1 MSAATKRNALAALES
16 LDAEARNAVRKAA
29 RHAGMS
35 LDEWL
40 AAVSGERMPEAAPAR
55 RTTKR
60 NTLDPSNELNAA
72 VAKLQSVAK
81 LAHKPAGIAAEE
93 LEDILAR
100 ASEAT
105 ERRTREQATKT
116 AVALDSVASWIE
128 QAEDRLSAAS
138 RSGVERQERT
148 AEMLGRA
155 LGAMTR
161 RLDDIEGKLADGGRP
176 SLDAALKA
184 VERIESQL
192 AKRGAGGGRGSEEA
206 VHNALRGFE
215 TRIAELS
222 DRIAAVRPTAPPHN
236 LRPRPDIKSAVAE
249 IRARQAEL
257 DRDPAAAAEPPGG
270 ERPPAPRAPEDVLQ
284 SLRGDIARL
293 AGQLQTLRPDE
304 ARSREV
310 AGLRSEIERLQAMV
324 GGLATRDEVNALE
337 RSLADLVARVAN
349 ARAPIEIA
357 AVSGPIE
364 ELQSEVRRI
373 ADLVTTGIHGRL
385 ARDVE
390 GLARRIDAAAGFGAD
405 PNAVNSLDRQ
415 FAELRKLLAEMAE
428 PQRVHALAAQLSEL
442 NERLA
447 DLGRRQLDAH
457 AVERRFDALS
467 QQLDRLG
474 EKPRITF
481 SPPAEG
487 IDTLVQRLDRLDETL
502 TRGNAPQLGP
512 IEEMLRTLVDR
523 ADQVGRS
530 GTGVDALDS
539 LEKQISLLARRLER
553 GSSDPALAGLERTMG
568 DLMSQVELMR
578 SGAYEA
584 ADRAAKAA
592 VAETL
597 AALPNALSAEPQVV
611 LVRRDLDDLK
621 THQSSAD
628 KRIQMTLESVHAA
641 LEKVV
646 TRLATLEHDE
656 RVVGPT
662 QPPAIDLP
670 QTICVK
676 APAPGAQ
683 APQPTR
689 AGTAPQITLDEADRP
704 LPPAEE
710 ILLEPGAT
718 RPRPGQAAAAP
729 ALEPHLDV
737 RANLIAAARRA
748 AQAAATEAATNK
760 AKNARPGASF
770 LSRAEGAKAGLA
782 ARMKGVVDKHR
793 RPILLGLAAIVLALG
808 AMRVIGGM
816 VDSSPSPAMPKAE
829 TRLAA
834 PIPPAP
840 PTAPVVETA
849 PAKPAETTAPEGR
862 AEEPR
867 TTQAIPGAGPAKPE
881 GPAPSTD
888 AKVESRAST
897 FGGGPKTPTM
907 MMPTT
912 AAPLQI
918 APAAPA
924 MTGAIDPRLRVSDPI
939 PNIASVGE
947 LPTAPGLG
955 GLRQATLAGNPIA
968 AYDMAA
974 RLAEGRGYSRDLKL
988 AAKLFEKAAGNGVV
1002 PAQYRIGNHYEK
1014 ALGVSRDVALA
1025 KAWYQRAADKGN
1037 ARAMHNLAVL
1047 LAEGGDGKPDYAG
1060 AAEWFRKAAEHG
1072 VKDSQFNLAVL
1083 LARGLGVSQNLA
1095 RAYTWFAVV
1104 AAQGDQD
1111 AGKKRD
1117 EVGARLATAEL
1128 NEARAAADG
1137 FKPIVADRAA
1147 NEVAVPAQGWAEPAP
1162 ATTRK
1167 APANAQHPAGPGRR
1181 V

>member
-1 MSAATKRNALAALES
+1 
-16 LDAEARNAVRKAA
+16 
-29 RHAGMS
+29 
-35 LDEWL
+35 
-40 AAVSGERMPEAAPAR
+40 
-55 RTTKR
+55 
-60 NTLDPSNELNAA
+60 
-72 VAKLQSVAK
+72 
-81 LAHKPAGIAAEE
+81 
-93 LEDILAR
+93 
-100 ASEAT
+100 
-105 ERRTREQATKT
+105 
-116 AVALDSVASWIE
+116 
-128 QAEDRLSAAS
+128 
-138 RSGVERQERT
+138 
-148 AEMLGRA
+148 
-155 LGAMTR
+155 
-161 RLDDIEGKLADGGRP
+161 
-176 SLDAALKA
+176 
-184 VERIESQL
+184 
-192 AKRGAGGGRGSEEA
+192 
-206 VHNALRGFE
+206 
-215 TRIAELS
+215 
-222 DRIAAVRPTAPPHN
+222 
-236 LRPRPDIKSAVAE
+236 
-249 IRARQAEL
+249 
-257 DRDPAAAAEPPGG
+257 
-270 ERPPAPRAPEDVLQ
+270 
-284 SLRGDIARL
+284 
-293 AGQLQTLRPDE
+293 
-304 ARSREV
+304 
-310 AGLRSEIERLQAMV
+310 
-324 GGLATRDEVNALE
+324 
-337 RSLADLVARVAN
+337 
-349 ARAPIEIA
+349 
-357 AVSGPIE
+357 
-364 ELQSEVRRI
+364 
-373 ADLVTTGIHGRL
+373 
-385 ARDVE
+385 
-390 GLARRIDAAAGFGAD
+390 
-405 PNAVNSLDRQ
+405 
-415 FAELRKLLAEMAE
+415 MAE
-428 PQRVHALAAQLSEL
+428 PQRVHALAAQVSEL

-457 AVERRFDALS
+457 AVERRFDALTQQLDDLNRQPSNDIADRIEALS
-467 QQLDRLG
+467 QKLDRLG

-656 RVVGPT
+656 RVVAPT

-816 VDSSPSPAMPKAE
+816 VDSSPSPPMPKAE
-829 TRLAA
+829 ARLAA
-834 PIPPAP
+834 PISPAP

-849 PAKPAETTAPEGR
+849 PAKSAETTAPEGR

-897 FGGGPKTPTM
+897 FGGGPKTPTV

-924 MTGAIDPRLRVSDPI
+924 MTGAIDPRLPVSDPI

-955 GLRQATLAGNPIA
+955 GLRHVKLDGNPVA
-968 AYDMAA
+968 VYDMAA
-974 RLAEGRGYSRDLKL
+974 RLAEGRGYPRDLKL

-1104 AAQGDQD
+1104 AAQGDDD
-1111 AGKKRD
+1111 AAKKRD

-1128 NEARAAADG
+1128 NAARAAADS
-1137 FKPIVADRAA
+1137 FKPMVTDRAA
-1147 NEVAVPAQGWAEPAP
+1147 NEVAVPAQGWAEPGP